1 VSHVGLQSLE
11 AQNCRMRSYPRHP
24 DSNLGCEEALYSGIV
39 ASARRHHIAM
49 PDDLHPLMPRRNP
62 EDFDLGAIK
71 TDLEFI
77 IERLSKLPTRQFALR
92 PLYVIAGSAGLV
104 IAWIELFRRVCL

>member
-1 VSHVGLQSLE
+1 MWHLI
-11 AQNCRMRSYPRHP
+11 R
-24 DSNLGCEEALYSGIV
+24 
-39 ASARRHHIAM
+39 M
-49 PDDLHPLMPRRNP
+49 PDDLHLPMPPRNP

-77 IERLSKLPTRQFALR
+77 MERLSKLPTRQELALR
-92 PLYVIAGSAGLV
+92 PLFVIAGSAGLV